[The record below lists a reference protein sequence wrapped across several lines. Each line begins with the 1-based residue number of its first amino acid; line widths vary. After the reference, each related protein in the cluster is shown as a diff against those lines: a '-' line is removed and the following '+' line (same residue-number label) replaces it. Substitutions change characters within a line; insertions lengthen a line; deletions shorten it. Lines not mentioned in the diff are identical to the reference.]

1 MEFFNVAS
9 VMEVYSII
17 DELAKEY
24 EIGTEEVSLIDAVDR
39 ITVKD
44 YHASVNLPEF
54 NRSTVDGYAVTSM
67 DVMGASESMP
77 SFLDCISEISMG
89 ENTNLILKKGQAVY
103 VPTGGMVPEGADGM
117 VMIEYVQK
125 LDDKTLLIHKT
136 IAPGENITMVGDDL
150 QVGDLIVSKGK
161 KVTAYDIGLFAAMG
175 IGKVE
180 VFKKPRFAIISTG
193 DEIIDIDQVQ
203 KLGQIREINGYAL
216 AALIKQLGGVVVSKV
231 IVKDDFS
238 LLQVAMANAIE
249 EADIVLISGGSS
261 VGTRDFT
268 KQVIESFDGGSV
280 LVHGISIKPG
290 KPTIMG
296 MIHHKLVFGL
306 PGHPAAALI
315 VFQIFVKKYIQR
327 MLRSEMTSFTI
338 QATIDSNVHSSPGKE
353 TYQMVELVKEKQ
365 GLKAIPLY
373 GKSGMMT
380 LLARASGYIRISD
393 EKEGILKGE
402 LVEVHLLEGVEA

>member
-39 ITVKD
+39 ITSKD

-54 NRSTVDGYAVTSM
+54 NRSTVDGYAVISM
-67 DVMGASESMP
+67 DVIGATESMP
-77 SFLDCISEISMG
+77 SFLECISEISMG
-89 ENTNLILKKGQAVY
+89 ENTNLILNKGQAVY

-125 LDDKTLLIHKT
+125 LDDKTLLIYKT

-150 QVGDLIVSKGK
+150 QIGDLIVSMGK
-161 KVTAYDIGLFAAMG
+161 KVTAYDIGLFASMG

-231 IVKDDFS
+231 IVKDEFS

-249 EADIVLISGGSS
+249 SADIVLISGGSS

-353 TYQMVELVKEKQ
+353 TYQMVELIKEKQ